1 MQVNM
6 RRGNVASLCFLLYVH
21 LKSPLAQVVYFFDVQ
36 WQIANNVVQLI
47 SQLFGSEVVNEQKCV
62 LVRAGAK
69 RSRCA
74 QSMLPTT
81 TNELVSRDSK
91 HNLGKFPKQNYK
103 HIL

>member
-1 MQVNM
+1 MLPNPIHLDMFWALTNVPDDKD
-6 RRGNVASLCFLLYVH
+6 RG
-21 LKSPLAQVVYFFDVQ
+21 DR
-36 WQIANNVVQLI
+36 
-47 SQLFGSEVVNEQKCV
+47 SEVVNEQKCV
-62 LVRAGAK
+62 LVRAGAN

-103 HIL
+103 NLFIKTNVGHESHKIKVET